1 MSIGN
6 LKDSGNQGNNLP
18 YQLKV
23 LQGLASIAE
32 CCNGTSIDIT
42 GIANKLQD
50 QERVPNIVRTTNAP
64 GTIPKCYSFSI
75 ANVGLADGTY
85 KGITI
90 APGEVVNFDAGVLN
104 NGFAATIYDAT
115 GTTFLITYI
124 TSV

>member
-23 LQGLASIAE
+23 LQGLAAVAE
-32 CCNGTSIDIT
+32 CCNGSSLKIDDILAALAVRSR
-42 GIANKLQD
+42 I
-50 QERVPNIVRTTNAP
+50 PNIVRTTNAP

-75 ANVGLADGTY
+75 ANVGVANGTY

-104 NGFAATIYDAT
+104 NTFGDENYDAT
-115 GTTFLITYI
+115 GTTFLITY
-124 TSV
+124 VN